1 MGKFRDF
8 CRWMMIDPSRTDI
21 AQAQYNELKFQIPAL
36 YALLMV
42 NAAAVS
48 YTHYEVA
55 PFYLTVGILVPMLFI
70 TSVRMVSWLRAS
82 EVVLSPED
90 AIKKMRQTVIL
101 GSLIAAIYIW
111 WSLSLDGY
119 GGPSERGHVALFIAI
134 TVIGCIFC
142 LMHLPQAAIMV
153 MAIVTIPYLAYYLS
167 RGEDV
172 YVAIAMNIFL
182 VCVVILQVLM
192 NGYRGFC
199 KLVETQKETER
210 LNAENERL
218 AHTDALT
225 QLPNRR
231 FFFMGLREHIH
242 SVKADGTVFAVGLI
256 DLDRFKPVNDTYG
269 HKFGDHLLTT
279 VGERLQMLDVDELN
293 VCRLGGDEFG
303 FVYYGAPDKAELIG
317 KKICDVLREP
327 YDIGEISVTVGASCG
342 IAFYPEAGN
351 TAHELF
357 DRADYA
363 LYTSKTNS
371 PGTVTV
377 YSADHEARIRSE
389 RAIESALQ
397 IADLTT
403 EFEVHFQPIVA
414 LPKKVVVGFEALARW
429 TSPALGTIPPTEF
442 IPIAERSGLIQK
454 LTLVLFQ
461 KAVTQ
466 IQTLPG
472 QLCLSF
478 NLSAHDITCPS
489 TVEALVG
496 IIQKTGI
503 SPKHVTFEVTETSVI
518 GSYESAAR
526 CLQTLRDAGVRLS
539 LDDFGT
545 GYSSLGY
552 LHNLPIDCVKIDRSF
567 VAGIN
572 EPVAR
577 NVVTSIVNLCR
588 SMEML
593 CVVEGVEDSDQLS
606 FLEGLDCRL
615 VQGFFFGP
623 ALPFESILESALSSG
638 TVAGL
643 QLSETVNADSLKI
656 ASGE

>member
-1 MGKFRDF
+1 MGKIRDF
-8 CRWMMIDPSRTDI
+8 CRWMLIDPSRTDI
-21 AQAQYNELKFQIPAL
+21 AQAQYNELKYQIPAL

-42 NAAAVS
+42 NAAAVA
-48 YTHYEVA
+48 YTHYDVA
-55 PFYLTVGILVPMLFI
+55 PFYLTVGILVPMLI
-70 TSVRMVSWLRAS
+70 VTSFRMVSWLRAGDII
-82 EVVLSPED
+82 LAPEA
-90 AIKKMRQTVIL
+90 AIRKMRQTVVF
-101 GSLIAAIYIW
+101 GSLIAVIYIW

-134 TVIGCIFC
+134 TVVGCIFC

-153 MAIVTIPYLAYYLS
+153 MAIVTIPYLAYYLGQ
-167 RGEDV
+167 GEDV

-192 NGYRGFC
+192 NGYRSFC

-210 LNAENERL
+210 LNTENERL

-231 FFFMGLREHIH
+231 FFFMRLREHINT
-242 SVKADGTVFAVGLI
+242 VKADGTVFAVGLV
-256 DLDRFKPVNDTYG
+256 DLDRFKPVNDTFG

-279 VGERLQMLDVDELN
+279 VGERLQMLDIDGLS

-303 FVYYGAPDKAELIG
+303 FVYVGDPKEAEGVG
-317 KKICDVLREP
+317 KKICDTLREA

-342 IAFYPEAGN
+342 IAFYPEAGT
-351 TAHELF
+351 TAHALF

-371 PGTVTV
+371 PGAVTI
-377 YSADHEARIRSE
+377 YSAGHEARIRSE

-397 IADLTT
+397 VADLDN

-414 LPKKVVVGFEALARW
+414 LPQRAVVGFEALARW
-429 TSPALGTIPPTEF
+429 TSPTLGAVPPTEF

-466 IQTLPG
+466 ILKLPG
-472 QLCLSF
+472 ELCLSF
-478 NLSAHDITCPS
+478 NLSAHDITCPN
-489 TVEALVG
+489 TVQALVDTLHN
-496 IIQKTGI
+496 TGI
-503 SPKHVTFEVTETSVI
+503 DPQHITFEVTETAVI
-518 GSYESAAR
+518 GSYDTASE
-526 CLQTLRDAGVRLS
+526 CLQTLRNAGARLS

-552 LHNLPIDCVKIDRSF
+552 LHNLPIDCVKIDQSF

-572 EPVAR
+572 EPEAR
-577 NVVTSIVNLCR
+577 NVVTSIVNLCHN
-588 SMEML
+588 MEML
-593 CVVEGVEDSDQLS
+593 CVVEGVEDNHQLA
-606 FLEGLDCRL
+606 FLEDLQCRL
-615 VQGFFFGP
+615 VQGFLFAA
-623 ALPFESILESALSSG
+623 ALPFETILDSAQTSG

-643 QLSETVNADSLKI
+643 PLSALMNTENLKK
-656 ASGE
+656 ASG

>member
-1 MGKFRDF
+1 MGKLRDF
-8 CRWMMIDPSRTDI
+8 CRWMLIDSSRPDI

-42 NAAAVS
+42 NAAAVA
-48 YTHYEVA
+48 YTHYDVA
-55 PFYLTVGILVPMLFI
+55 PFYLTVGILVPMLLVTGF
-70 TSVRMVSWLRAS
+70 RMVSWLRAGEAILDPDS
-82 EVVLSPED
+82 

-192 NGYRGFC
+192 NGYRSFC

-218 AHTDALT
+218 AETDALT
-225 QLPNRR
+225 HIPNRR
-231 FFFMGLREHIH
+231 YFFTRLRNHIH
-242 SVKADGTVFAVGLI
+242 KVKTDGKVFAIGMI

-269 HKFGDHLLTT
+269 HKLGDQLLTL
-279 VGERLQMLDVDELN
+279 VGERLLALDFEDLDVS
-293 VCRLGGDEFG
+293 RLGGDEFG
-303 FVYYGAPDKAELIG
+303 FLFYGNPEKAEEIG
-317 KKICDVLREP
+317 RHICERIREP
-327 YDIGEISVTVGASCG
+327 YEIGEITVTVGASCG
-342 IAFYPEAGN
+342 IAFYPDAGQ

-363 LYTSKTNS
+363 LYTAKTNS
-371 PGTVTV
+371 RGSVTI
-377 YSADHEARIRSE
+377 YSADHEALIRSE
-389 RAIESALQ
+389 QAIESALQ
-397 IADLTT
+397 VADMNK
-403 EFEVHFQPIVA
+403 EFEVHFQPIVS
-414 LPKKVVVGFEALARW
+414 LPNRVVVGFEALARW
-429 TSPALGTIPPTEF
+429 TSPTLGSVPPAVF
-442 IPIAERSGLIQK
+442 IPIAERTGLIQK
-454 LTLVLFQ
+454 LTPVLFQ
-461 KAVTQ
+461 KAVAQ
-466 IQTLPG
+466 IQALPG
-472 QLCLSF
+472 DLCLSF
-478 NLSAHDITCPS
+478 NLSAHDVTSPN
-489 TVEALVG
+489 TVDALVSRVETSG
-496 IIQKTGI
+496 IN
-503 SPKHVTFEVTETSVI
+503 PKHITFEVTETSLI
-518 GSYESAAR
+518 SSYEAAEQ
-526 CLQTLRDAGVRLS
+526 CLKTLGRAGVRLS

-552 LHNLPIDCVKIDRSF
+552 LHRLPIDCVKIDQSF
-567 VAGIN
+567 VASIN

-593 CVVEGVEDSDQLS
+593 CVVEGVEESNQLS
-606 FLEGLDCRL
+606 FLESLDCRL

-623 ALPFESILESALSSG
+623 ALPFETILESARSSG

-643 QLSETVNADSLKI
+643 PLSETVNTDSLKK
-656 ASGE
+656 SQQ